1 MIIIFHY
8 IENCGL
14 HPMEYQLPRIQRD
27 VRRARGFLRDF
38 DGENRT
44 QYVIFMNFEYVE
56 LQTRIR

>member
-1 MIIIFHY
+1 MIINFHY
-8 IENCGL
+8 LENCGL
-14 HPMEYQLPRIQRD
+14 HPMEYQLPRLQRD
-27 VRRARGFLRDF
+27 VWRARGFLRDF